1 MSSSAFLS
9 FERARFK
16 TRLPRGRF
24 YTAGHAWLGETELG
38 VWRVGLTRF
47 ALRMLGEPVD
57 LDFEVTPGARVERGR
72 VVGWLEG
79 FKAVSDLYA
88 PITGRFEG
96 GNPALDDDLEAVHR
110 SPYERGWLYAIA
122 GELDADCV
130 DADGYASFLEA
141 TIDKMLGEQGT

>member
-1 MSSSAFLS
+1 MPESAFLS

-24 YTAGHAWLGETELG
+24 YTAAHAWLWEAEPG

-57 LDFEVTPGARVERGR
+57 LDFEVRPGTAIERGQA
-72 VVGWLEG
+72 VGWLEG

-88 PITGRFEG
+88 PIAGRFEG
-96 GNPALDDDLEAVHR
+96 GNAALDDGLEAVHR
-110 SPYERGWLYAIA
+110 SPYERGWLYAVA
-122 GELDADCV
+122 GEPDPDCV

-141 TIDKMLGEQGT
+141 TIDKMLGEGEA